1 MPPTTRLPR
10 AQRRRQLMDISLRVF
25 AEKGYHAAS
34 MDDIAEAA
42 DVSKPVLYQHFTGK
56 YELFLTLLDE
66 QLAVVRDAMV
76 SAMAEAETNEER
88 VRGAVRTLFEYMA
101 REDGAHRIV
110 FNSGLGND
118 TEVRQRVDQFNDAL
132 IGQISEHVFNET
144 YLDDE
149 QAKVIGHAMAGTV
162 LTAARYWASR
172 RRSGEEFPSL
182 HIDQVTEHTFQ
193 LLWQG
198 IWTFQ

>member
-1 MPPTTRLPR
+1 
-10 AQRRRQLMDISLRVF
+10 MDIALRVF
-25 AEKGYHAAS
+25 AERGYHAAS

-42 DVSKPVLYQHFTGK
+42 EVSKPVLYQHFSGK

-76 SAMAEAETNEER
+76 SGMAAADTNEER
-88 VRGAVRTLFEYMA
+88 VRGAVRTLFEYMG
-101 REDGAHRIV
+101 RDDGAHRIV

-118 TEVRQRVDQFNDAL
+118 EEVRERVDQFNDAI

-162 LTAARYWASR
+162 LTAARYWSAQR
-172 RRSGEEFPSL
+172 RTESDSPSL
-182 HIDQVTEHTFQ
+182 HIDLVTEHTFQ
-193 LLWQG
+193 LLWKG
-198 IWTFQ
+198 IWTFE

>member
-10 AQRRRQLMDISLRVF
+10 AQRRRQLMDIALRVF

-66 QLAVVRDAMV
+66 QLTVVRDAMV

-88 VRGAVRTLFEYMA
+88 VRGAVRTMFEYMG
-101 REDGAHRIV
+101 RDDEAHRIV

-118 TEVRQRVDQFNDAL
+118 AEVRERIDQFNEAL
-132 IGQISEHVFNET
+132 ISQISEHVVNET
-144 YLDDE
+144 YLDAE

-162 LTAARYWASR
+162 LSAARYWSAR
-172 RRSGEEFPSL
+172 RRALSDSDSL
-182 HIDQVTEHTFQ
+182 HIDKVTEHTFQ

-198 IWTFQ
+198 IWTFD